1 MILYLTLSLPFLFSF
16 LNVPFVEQKSDFC
29 GPASLSAVFGY
40 YGKKVDQEE
49 IARVVYS
56 PKLKGALITD
66 LQKYA
71 ESLGFKTSLI
81 QGSTLE
87 IKKYIDRNI
96 PVIILVD
103 LGKFFVSIPHYMV
116 VTGYNKDYFVVHTGY
131 EANKKIQEEKLDF
144 MWSKM
149 GRVMLILYPSQ

>member
-1 MILYLTLSLPFLFSF
+1 MLLLPFLFSF
-16 LNVPFVEQKSDFC
+16 LNVPFVKQKSDFC

-40 YGKKVDQEE
+40 YGKDVDQEE
-49 IARVVYS
+49 IAKVVYS

-81 QGSTLE
+81 QGSTID

-103 LGKFFVSIPHYMV
+103 FGKFFVSIPHYMV
-116 VTGYNKDYFVVHTGY
+116 VTGYDEDYFVVHTGY
-131 EANKKIQEEKLDF
+131 EANRKIREEKLDT

-149 GRVMLILYPSQ
+149 GRVMLIIYPSE